1 MKKTVTEWLGEV
13 KLYEKKIDK
22 IETQLSSMKLFNVG
36 TVGEYA
42 LYKETFEKNKADAI
56 ALYNS
61 YVKLKENRNKIRAEI
76 LKFNATQTIKIGDK
90 EYIIALALEK
100 LKSSEDMNEYIL
112 KNQLNKMNSEI
123 NKIKTNVESKK
134 ESLLESV
141 SKKANTS
148 SSKDIEAVEKAV
160 EQYKLYNEDFLNLQ
174 EKLDKTEQEKI
185 EFIENINIQLNLKN
199 ATSEIEIEL

>member
-1 MKKTVTEWLGEV
+1 
-13 KLYEKKIDK
+13 
-22 IETQLSSMKLFNVG
+22 
-36 TVGEYA
+36 
-42 LYKETFEKNKADAI
+42 
-56 ALYNS
+56 
-61 YVKLKENRNKIRAEI
+61 
-76 LKFNATQTIKIGDK
+76 
-90 EYIIALALEK
+90 
-100 LKSSEDMNEYIL
+100 MNEYIL

-185 EFIENINIQLNLKN
+185 EFIETIIIHLSLKH
-199 ATSEIEIEL
+199 AASEIEIEL

>member
-56 ALYNS
+56 ALYDS

-148 SSKDIEAVEKAV
+148 SSKDIEAVE
-160 EQYKLYNEDFLNLQ
+160 QYKLYNEDFLNLQ